1 MEIIRI
7 PGSRRPNSYEA
18 RVYSYLLQGVT
29 KQTIEEETG
38 IRGDRLTHT
47 IKRIRSKYIGR
58 LSPEQQV
65 LEHRRNTSAGR
76 GGILLAVSEYFP
88 LDLTSRQTQIA
99 LEVDHGI
106 SLPQPKIAHVY
117 AREMH
122 RHGLQR
128 PIAQLTIEA
137 QRDKR
142 RPTVEL
148 VRIVKQRKNAHSLIE
163 RSRLP
168 KPQTLEEW
176 SSVEQETDEIKNQLL
191 DLLGK
196 EELVPGDMLGCG
208 YLLDLY
214 QARRVWIENED
225 RSLIDNFPLIYEE
238 MDSAIADR
246 LEQQRQ
252 IIMMKIKPNGNGKK
266 PVQVAESGEVKRGE
280 TGWG

>member
-1 MEIIRI
+1 MEIIRV

-29 KQTIEEETG
+29 KQTIEEETE
-38 IRGDRLTHT
+38 IRGDRLTHA
-47 IKRIRSKYIGR
+47 IKRVRSKYIGR

-106 SLPQPKIAHVY
+106 SLPQPKIAHAY

-122 RHGLQR
+122 RHGLLR

-142 RPTVEL
+142 RSREEL
-148 VRIVKQRKNAHSLIE
+148 LDIIIRRKAAQRLMEVSGLH
-163 RSRLP
+163 
-168 KPQTLEEW
+168 KPETLRGWCLLEE
-176 SSVEQETDEIKNQLL
+176 ETDDTRNQLSEV
-191 DLLGK
+191 LGGEK
-196 EELVPGDMLGCG
+196 LMPADFLGCR
-208 YLLDLY
+208 YLLEIY
-214 QARRVWIENED
+214 EARRVWIENED

-238 MDSAIADR
+238 MDPAIADR